1 MQEAEN
7 DDILQCLVELCSE
20 SPKFIRP
27 QFDAVIEFCL
37 KVCIV
42 RSCVCVQRG

>member
-37 KVCIV
+37 KV